1 MDELAC
7 QVQYGGLATVRVEID
22 VPPTP
27 PDPNRPPP
35 IPKTPPAPTTPTDEP
50 PPEPVDDPPA
60 ESEPRPPYTVE
71 HKRLRWMRTG
81 SMLQPAATPGRQVG

>member
-1 MDELAC
+1 MADLHGAW
-7 QVQYGGLATVRVEID
+7 GDRRATHCARSQQ
-22 VPPTP
+22 TP
-27 PDPNRPPP
+27 ADS
-35 IPKTPPAPTTPTDEP
+35 KTPPAPTTPTDEP

-81 SMLQPAATPGRQVG
+81 SMLQPVAKLGRQVG